1 MDEENREVISRPS
14 FNESLDKMIGD
25 AWCEVKDDFS
35 HGTGMAKAASAA
47 KLVGKGSLY
56 LGVKLIQN
64 LPEAVQKMK
73 EKQGK

>member
-14 FNESLDKMIGD
+14 FNESLDKMISD
-25 AWCEVKDDFS
+25 AWGEVRDDFF
-35 HGTGMAKAASAA
+35 HGTGMAKAASTA

-64 LPEAVQKMK
+64 LPEAVQKLK